1 MSNFTT
7 FLGFDGENNDL
18 VCPVTVV
25 AHIGVSQRQRNAH
38 QAGAEAP
45 QCVQQEEDQQ
55 DMAAAL
61 PTDSRNDHGHSGHR
75 LKVFE
80 SHYLNTCS
88 LDISGSGLWIYQKPS
103 KCDPLGEWI
112 MADLPP
118 DPACSSVRAH
128 I

>member
-25 AHIGVSQRQRNAH
+25 AHIGASQRQRNAH

-61 PTDSRNDHGHSGHR
+61 PTDSRNDHGRGHR

-80 SHYLNTCS
+80 SHLNTCS
-88 LDISGSGLWIYQKPS
+88 LDSGSGLIYQKPS
-103 KCDPLGEWI
+103 KCDLGEWI